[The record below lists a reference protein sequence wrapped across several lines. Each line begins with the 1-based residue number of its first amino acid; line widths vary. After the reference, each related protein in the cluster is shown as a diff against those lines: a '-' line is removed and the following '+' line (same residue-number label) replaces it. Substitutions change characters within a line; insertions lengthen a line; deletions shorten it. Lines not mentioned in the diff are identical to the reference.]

1 MNPEYFWTVYDFDIS
16 KEERIRFHGTKI
28 GFLLNKVF
36 VLKNKPKTSFILG
49 KNSEG
54 TYLTT
59 DLSELGSVI
68 IAGEDGSSVIGDDES
83 GRYNFTESL
92 VAEYLANTMPD
103 EDRMILIG
111 SRIDWF
117 HCRDLPVPYVT
128 VIDDVNEAIKS
139 LNKLL
144 YSDLVDRFMLFE
156 STEDDL

>member
-1 MNPEYFWTVYDFDIS
+1 M
-16 KEERIRFHGTKI
+16 
-28 GFLLNKVF
+28 
-36 VLKNKPKTSFILG
+36 
-49 KNSEG
+49 
-54 TYLTT
+54 
-59 DLSELGSVI
+59 I
-68 IAGEDGSSVIGDDES
+68 IAGEDGSPVIGDDES

-117 HCRDLPVPYVT
+117 HCRDLPAPYVT
-128 VIDDVNEAIKS
+128 VIDDVNEAMKS